1 MILRGNDKI
10 ATKNLIINSNDDQLK
25 KNLRYINME
34 GPGDP
39 TVRRKINK
47 GFLDCLE
54 EVQLDRPSAL
64 VWLKKRICFDVC
76 QTMMGDWSHSGKIRI
91 LNNQFCRH
99 FLSLYCTFVTKVK
112 ILWTPSLPLNS
123 DIINELRFL
132 YNRLALVIRCDS
144 QVQLCLSNF

>member
-1 MILRGNDKI
+1 MNGKSLPKRVETVLSLEVHDKSNTMMILRGNDKI

-25 KNLRYINME
+25 KNLSYINME

-76 QTMMGDWSHSGKIRI
+76 QTMMGDWSYSGKI
-91 LNNQFCRH
+91 
-99 FLSLYCTFVTKVK
+99 
-112 ILWTPSLPLNS
+112 
-123 DIINELRFL
+123 
-132 YNRLALVIRCDS
+132 
-144 QVQLCLSNF
+144 

>member
-25 KNLRYINME
+25 KNLSYINME

-39 TVRRKINK
+39 TVRRRINK

-76 QTMMGDWSHSGKIRI
+76 QTMMGDWSYSGKIRI
-91 LNNQFCRH
+91 LQIRAPKTTAYYI
-99 FLSLYCTFVTKVK
+99 SP
-112 ILWTPSLPLNS
+112 I
-123 DIINELRFL
+123 DIQRPTVLL
-132 YNRLALVIRCDS
+132 
-144 QVQLCLSNF
+144 

>member
-1 MILRGNDKI
+1 MMILRGNDKI

-25 KNLRYINME
+25 KNLSYINME

-39 TVRRKINK
+39 TVRRRINK

-76 QTMMGDWSHSGKIRI
+76 QTMMGDWSYSGKIRI
-91 LNNQFCRH
+91 LNNQNVSVLQVF
-99 FLSLYCTFVTKVK
+99 FV
-112 ILWTPSLPLNS
+112 PL
-123 DIINELRFL
+123 
-132 YNRLALVIRCDS
+132 
-144 QVQLCLSNF
+144 LCLFY